1 MAVERNLVTDPA
13 FLFVYPG
20 FGCVRQHLA
29 LVVRRVV
36 HDPRDH
42 ERQARAPRDVDRD
55 VRALVGMD
63 AAQEDQRPVRAAG
76 PDRHVLDRDAV
87 VHRRLPVGEGAVG
100 VDEPRQGALHLAE
113 RFRRELEQEPLQLP
127 ALSLSITCSIG
138 VGDYLPLC
146 DDSPEAF
153 YKRVDDALYQAKSKG
168 RNRVELA

>member
-1 MAVERNLVTDPA
+1 MLLDIDWFKQVN
-13 FLFVYPG
+13 
-20 FGCVRQHLA
+20 
-29 LVVRRVV
+29 
-36 HDPRDH
+36 
-42 ERQARAPRDVDRD
+42 
-55 VRALVGMD
+55 
-63 AAQEDQRPVRAAG
+63 
-76 PDRHVLDRDAV
+76 DRHGHSAGDLCLHLFAERMRKVFRRDSDILLRLGGEEFAVLMP
-87 VHRRLPVGEGAVG
+87 HTSLE
-100 VDEPRQGALHLAE
+100 QALHQAE